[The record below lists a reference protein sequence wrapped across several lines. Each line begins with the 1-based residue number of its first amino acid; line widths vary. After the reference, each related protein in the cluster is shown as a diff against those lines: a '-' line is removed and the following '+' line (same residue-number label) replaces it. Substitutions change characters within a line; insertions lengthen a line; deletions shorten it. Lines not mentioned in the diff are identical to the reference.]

1 MGRLDD
7 FKKTAPESRIETL
20 KRFGK
25 FSVECLSGN
34 IKNRVLLV
42 ADTTLG
48 TTLYYGGEIE
58 TVIAFTAF
66 LGAVLVCGG
75 GRATKLYYDITKKHI
90 KRTGTVDARFLSK
103 VMNGYQGTK
112 LLGYCELQGVYLA
125 ARNNGLSSEFKAA
138 KKQSGMKVLI
148 PNI

>member
-20 KRFGK
+20 KRFWK
-25 FSVECLSGN
+25 FSVECLSWN

-42 ADTTLG
+42 ADTTLW
-48 TTLYYGGEIE
+48 TTLHYWGEIE
-58 TVIAFTAF
+58 TVIAFTAS
-66 LGAVLVCGG
+66 LWAVLVCWWW
-75 GRATKLYYDITKKHI
+75 RATKLYYDITKKHI
-90 KRTGTVDARFLSK
+90 KRTWTVDARFLSK

-112 LLGYCELQGVYLA
+112 LLGYCELQWVYLA
-125 ARNNGLSSEFKAA
+125 ARNNWLSSEFRTA
-138 KKQSGMKVLI
+138 KKQSWMKVLI